1 MAVTIKDIAR
11 LAGVSTATVSKV
23 LNKKDRFIGEET
35 RQKIWS
41 LARELN
47 YRPNSIAR
55 SLVTRRSR
63 VIGIIVPDILNPYFT
78 ELVRACDDAARQRG
92 YSTILCNSDGDAEK
106 EASYLTFLAGHGV
119 DGIVLAASGVVPDL
133 PLLEGLGIP
142 FVSMDREIQA
152 LHCLAATVDTD
163 YELGAFLSASHLIAK
178 GHSRIA
184 FLSGTAESTNTRIR
198 LAGFERAH
206 REAGIPV
213 HRELVRCGEFQH
225 SFGHDA
231 TRELLDRE
239 KFSAICCM
247 SDMLAIGAMAALR
260 EGRLTIPDDC
270 AVMGFDNIYLT
281 PLLDRPLS
289 TIDRRISES
298 GQLAIGAL
306 VDFLDDPERRRTA
319 VIVKPTV
326 VQRSTT

>member
-23 LNKKDRFIGEET
+23 LNKKDRFIGEDT
-35 RQKIWS
+35 RRKIWS

-55 SLVTRRSR
+55 SLVMRRSR

-78 ELVRACDDAARQRG
+78 ELVRACDDAARLRG

-119 DGIVLAASGVVPDL
+119 DGIVLAASGVKPDIR
-133 PLLEGLGIP
+133 LLEGLGIP
-142 FVSMDREIQA
+142 FVSMDRDIQA
-152 LHCLAATVDTD
+152 MDCLAATVDTD
-163 YELGAFLSASHLIAK
+163 YERGAFLSASHLIGK
-178 GHSRIA
+178 GHKSIA
-184 FLSGTAESTNTRIR
+184 FLSGAAESKNTRIR

-206 REAGIPV
+206 REAGIPLFP
-213 HRELVRCGEFQH
+213 ELVKCGEFQH
-225 SFGHDA
+225 SFGHEA

-239 KFSAICCM
+239 HFSAICCM
-247 SDMLAIGAMAALR
+247 SDMLAIGATAALR
-260 EGRLTIPDDC
+260 EGGLRIPDDC
-270 AVMGFDNIYLT
+270 AVIGFDNIYLT

-298 GQLAIGAL
+298 GHVAIGAL
-306 VDFLDDPERRRTA
+306 IDFLDDPNRHRAT
-319 VIVKPTV
+319 VILEPTV
-326 VQRSTT
+326 VERSTT